1 MPLTQMDTIL
11 IRMLYLCA
19 AGIVASTVLGIGSAA
34 SALFYLTFLLVVLL
48 WLAGALRRVVWT
60 DAILILTVGISL
72 GHVIVNAGMENTAV
86 GFGYLKKY
94 LMFICTL
101 VYFQAACKLCVDRAT
116 EKFILTVNS
125 LLAVFLVGMFAMN
138 SPLLYMIRG
147 RISNYLTFGFTN
159 PNLTALFLTC
169 IFTGELLRFFQSK
182 SFFGRLCHLVLA
194 GAMCWFV
201 WETESRN
208 CLMTIALE
216 ISLCSVL
223 CLTRHGFRLPKWFLF
238 LVAVW
243 PILFVGV
250 YLFVMDSPRIQQ
262 MFNFMVS
269 EGKNLD
275 ARMSV
280 WAPAVQYYRASPILG
295 AYSQIS
301 RGTGLGQMHN
311 THLDILASYGTSVLV
326 LVCYLLYRMVGGRY
340 TGDLKRET
348 LPRICFC
355 CTIIMGMGEAALF
368 SGGLGIYLFAGMFLL
383 LCDREQKG
391 MSEGAGL

>member
-1 MPLTQMDTIL
+1 MPLAQMDAIL

-19 AGIVASTVLGIGSAA
+19 AGIVALTVLGVGSAA
-34 SALFYLTFLLVVLL
+34 SALFYLTFILVVLL

-72 GHVIVNAGMENTAV
+72 GHVIVNAGIEDTAV
-86 GFGYLKKY
+86 SFGYFKKY
-94 LMFICTL
+94 MMFISTL
-101 VYFQAACKLCVDRAT
+101 VYFQAACKLRVDKAT
-116 EKFILTVNS
+116 AGFVLTVNS
-125 LLAVFLVGMFAMN
+125 LLAVLFVGIYALN

-169 IFTGELLRFFQSK
+169 VFTGELLQFFQSK
-182 SFFGRLCHLVLA
+182 SFLRKLWHLVLA
-194 GAMCWFV
+194 GAMFSFV
-201 WETESRN
+201 VETESRN
-208 CLMTIALE
+208 CLMTLALE
-216 ISLCSVL
+216 ISLSSVL
-223 CLTRHGFRLPKWFLF
+223 CLTRHGFRLPKWFSF

-243 PILFVGV
+243 PILFVGA
-250 YLFVMDSPRIQQ
+250 YLFVMESPQIQQ
-262 MFNFMVS
+262 MFTFMVS
-269 EGKNLD
+269 EGKDLD

-301 RGTGLGQMHN
+301 RGTGMSQMHN
-311 THLDILASYGTSVLV
+311 SHLDILASYGTSVLV

-340 TGDLKRET
+340 AGDLKKET

-383 LCDREQKG
+383 LCDREQEG
-391 MSEGAGL
+391 PSEEAGL